1 MVKTLPVFLQPA
13 DVSLFKLFIVESAVV
28 VVVDTACCKLFA
40 TLLLLMFR
48 GVVVAH
54 TTKPFMVEDI
64 IIELLVI

>member
-13 DVSLFKLFIVESAVV
+13 DVSLFKLFIVESAV

-54 TTKPFMVEDI
+54 TTKPFMVEDV